1 MAAQT
6 HISHWRLPDTTY
18 HYRCPNC
25 QRWLTCAWSAHSD
38 PKRCPNDECTR
49 LHVPPSPAFDA
60 TAWVET
66 REAPYEMARA
76 AFLLHGRVRGGRHMC
91 TFEGCTR
98 EATVLD
104 HRVPFESSADPTKNA
119 GKTCVENLYPT
130 CSEHDR
136 SKDEEGYGEWTT
148 SPDLRVLNDD

>member
-1 MAAQT
+1 MDP
-6 HISHWRLPDTTY
+6 RE
-18 HYRCPNC
+18 CP
-25 QRWLTCAWSAHSD
+25 S
-38 PKRCPNDECTR
+38 CTR
-49 LHVPPSPAFDA
+49 THVAPSPAFDA

-66 REAPYEMARA
+66 RDAPYEMARA

-91 TFEGCTR
+91 TTEGCTR

-104 HRVPFESSADPTKNA
+104 HRVPFDARAGASQNK
-119 GKTCVENLYPT
+119 GKTSVENLYPA

-136 SKDEEGYGEWTT
+136 SKDDDDYAESTT

>member
-1 MAAQT
+1 MAAQQT
-6 HISHWRLPDTTY
+6 HVSHWRLPDTTY

-25 QRWLTCAWSAHSD
+25 QRWLGCAWSLHLD
-38 PKRCPNDECTR
+38 PRRCSNCERT
-49 LHVPPSPAFDA
+49 HVAPSPAFDA

-66 REAPYEMARA
+66 RDAPYEMARA

-91 TFEGCTR
+91 TAEGCTR
-98 EATVLD
+98 EATVLE
-104 HRVPFESSADPTKNA
+104 HRVPFDEG
-119 GKTCVENLYPT
+119 GKTSAENLLPT

-136 SKDEEGYGEWTT
+136 GRDDEGYGEWTT

>member
-1 MAAQT
+1 M
-6 HISHWRLPDTTY
+6 RDCN
-18 HYRCPNC
+18 RM
-25 QRWLTCAWSAHSD
+25 
-38 PKRCPNDECTR
+38 
-49 LHVPPSPAFDA
+49 HVPPSPAFDA

-104 HRVPFESSADPTKNA
+104 HRVPFGE
-119 GKTCVENLYPT
+119 GKTCVENLFPT